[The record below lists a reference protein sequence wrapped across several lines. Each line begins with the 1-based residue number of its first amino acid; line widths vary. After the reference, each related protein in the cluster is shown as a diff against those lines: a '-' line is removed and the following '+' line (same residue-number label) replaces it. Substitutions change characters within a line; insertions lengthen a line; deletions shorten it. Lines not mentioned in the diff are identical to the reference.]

1 MAQHRY
7 LPPAYRNL
15 GSTKSRIR
23 RVLQESPRVAQ
34 IWREVSRRMDE
45 LHDAGYPDDP
55 DLIAKDPEILMLVDE
70 IGVELWDHVVEGGPS
85 SGTVLG
91 PIG

>member
-7 LPPAYRNL
+7 VPPMLRQL
-15 GSTKSRIR
+15 GSAKTRIR
-23 RVLQESPRVAQ
+23 QVLQENPRVAQ

-55 DLIAKDPEILMLVDE
+55 DLIAKDPEILMLVSAIKPE
-70 IGVELWDHVVEGGPS
+70 W
-85 SGTVLG
+85 LG
-91 PIG
+91 YKA